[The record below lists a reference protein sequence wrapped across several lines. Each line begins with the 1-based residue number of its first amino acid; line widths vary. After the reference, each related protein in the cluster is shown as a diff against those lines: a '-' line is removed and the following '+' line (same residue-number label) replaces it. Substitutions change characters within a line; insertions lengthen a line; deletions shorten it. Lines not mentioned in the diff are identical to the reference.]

1 MNLHFGSLLWPST
14 YNRPN
19 HYLPL
24 HGMKRTRVVIIGGG
38 ISGAVCGYVLAR
50 SGISAILIDQNT
62 IASGSTSANS
72 GLLQYSSDTL
82 LSELSKYKH
91 IGEKNAVLFYRAC
104 KQAAEHLSN
113 IAEGLRRDVDFKPR
127 SSLYYASAP
136 TDVPALRAEYEMLD
150 SNGFEAEWWGEDKI
164 SSHFPLR
171 SIAAIVT
178 RGDAEVNPF
187 RFVHALIEE
196 AHLNGLSVH
205 EHTAMLSVEPS
216 AGGYR
221 VTTTEGEIETE
232 HVIHAVGYAPEQA
245 GGRWI
250 RAMLNRSYAIAT
262 DPIPSLSGWFER
274 FMLWETARPYLYVRT
289 TNDNRI
295 IIGGLDEQI
304 RQPVLSQKELHTRSL
319 RLLSELHKLFPDLK
333 PEIRYEWCAT
343 FGESEDGLPWL
354 GEDPDRPGQH
364 YCLGYGGNGMIYSML
379 GAEII
384 RDRLLGIENPIAAIV
399 RPDRSI
405 LPMSASDS

>member
-14 YNRPN
+14 FQQPITYSS
-19 HYLPL
+19 LL
-24 HGMKRTRVVIIGGG
+24 GKKRTKAVIIGGG

-50 SGISAILIDQNT
+50 SGIPAILIEQNT
-62 IASGSTSANS
+62 LASGSTSANT
-72 GLLQYSSDTL
+72 GLLQYSNDIL
-82 LSELSKYKH
+82 LSELAKN
-91 IGEKNAVLFYRAC
+91 IGEKDAVHFYRAC
-104 KQAAEHLSN
+104 KQATEQLSVL
-113 IAEGLRRDVDFKPR
+113 AEGLRRDIDFKRR

-136 TDVPALRAEYEMLD
+136 DDVPALRTEYEMLH
-150 SNGFEAEWWGEDKI
+150 SNGFGADWWGEAEI
-164 SSHFPLR
+164 SRHFPLR
-171 SIAAIVT
+171 SVAAIVT
-178 RGDAEVNPF
+178 RGDAEVNPY
-187 RFVHALIEE
+187 RFVHALVED
-196 AHLNGLSVH
+196 AHLNGLAVH

-221 VTTTEGEIETE
+221 VTTNEGEIETE
-232 HVIHAVGYAPEQA
+232 HVIHAVGYVPEQA

-250 RAMLNRSYAIAT
+250 RAKLNRSYAIT
-262 DPIPSLSGWFER
+262 TNPIPSLSSWYER

-289 TNDNRI
+289 TKDNRI

-304 RQPVLSQKELHTRSL
+304 RQPLLSQKELHTRSL
-319 RLLSELHKLFPDLK
+319 RLLSELHKLFPDLT

-364 YCLGYGGNGMIYSML
+364 YCLCYGGNGAIYSMI

-399 RPDRSI
+399 RPDRSFSP
-405 LPMSASDS
+405 LSDSDA